1 MKTMNFV
8 SRMLTIAAIA
18 SSFIIGCNRADS
30 LDNDTAES
38 MLRQSSDVES
48 NYDDMQC
55 ISDQAFAGSI
65 SSFKNGDI
73 SDITSGCATIT
84 RDDVAKTIL
93 IDFGT
98 TNCTGND
105 GRDRRGK
112 ILVTYTGAYR
122 EVGTVITIS
131 PDNYFVNDN
140 QIAGTKVIKNLGDTD
155 GDTFIEYQV
164 TTNGTVTLADNK
176 GTITF
181 TADKYR
187 EWVAGEATEERSD
200 DEYNVWGT
208 GAGTHT
214 DGKGY
219 TAVVDEAN
227 PLHRIMGCRHWVSG
241 ILNLTPTGKPT
252 RSIDF
257 GNGTCDDKAVVTVNG
272 RSINITL
279 RHRRF

>member
-1 MKTMNFV
+1 MNFV
-8 SRMLTIAAIA
+8 SRMLTIAAI
-18 SSFIIGCNRADS
+18 SSAFIIGCNRTNS
-30 LDNDTAES
+30 LENETAES

-48 NYDDMQC
+48 NFDDMQS

-122 EVGTVITIS
+122 EVGTVITIT

-140 QIAGTKVIKNLGDTD
+140 QIEGSKVIKNLGDTD
-155 GDTFIEYQV
+155 GDTFLEYQV
-164 TTNGTVTLADNK
+164 TVNGTVTLADNG

-181 TADKYR
+181 AADKYR
-187 EWVAGEATEERSD
+187 EWVAGEATEDRSD

-208 GAGTHT
+208 ASGSHT
-214 DGKGY
+214 DGKAY
-219 TAVVDEAN
+219 TAVVDEAT
-227 PLHRIMGCRHWVSG
+227 PLHRIVGCRHWVSG

-257 GNGTCDDKAVVTVNG
+257 GDGTCDDKAVVTVNG
-272 RSINITL
+272 RTINITL

>member
-1 MKTMNFV
+1 MKAMNFA
-8 SRMLTIAAIA
+8 SRMLTIAALA
-18 SSFIIGCNRADS
+18 SALIIGCNRADS

-48 NYDDMQC
+48 NYDDMQS
-55 ISDQAFAGSI
+55 ISDQAFAGEV

-112 ILVTYTGAYR
+112 ILVTYTGAYKA
-122 EVGTVITIS
+122 VGTVITIT

-140 QIAGTKVIKNLGDTD
+140 QVEGSKVIKNLGDTD

-164 TTNGTVTLADNK
+164 TVNGTVTLADNK

-181 TADKYR
+181 AADKYR

-208 GAGTHT
+208 ASGSHT
-214 DGKGY
+214 DGKAY

-241 ILNLTPTGKPT
+241 ILNLTPTGKAT

-257 GNGTCDDKAVVTVNG
+257 GDGTCDDKAVVTVNG
-272 RSINITL
+272 RTINITL